1 MLRIYPAQ
9 QAVIPPVRGPLDA
22 NTSLSRRL
30 AGKQGMMP
38 HAMGNGA
45 GASTVEDVFIELAN
59 RLADAAAEITT
70 KFFRCA
76 AAVRN
81 HECGK
86 NLRVCSVKKTV
97 NWMGNN
103 T

>member
-1 MLRIYPAQ
+1 M
-9 QAVIPPVRGPLDA
+9 DA

-30 AGKQGMMP
+30 AGKQGMTP

-76 AAVRN
+76 TAVIN
-81 HECGK
+81 HKFGM
-86 NLRVCSVKKTV
+86 NLARICRFAE
-97 NWMGNN
+97 
-103 T
+103 